1 MRVICAIDSFKGC
14 MTSKEANDAAKRGIL
29 EAFPEAQVECFE
41 VSDGG
46 EGFLEAMRPDEI
58 VTCHV
63 HDALMRWTDSAF
75 GIKDGKAIIEV
86 AKAVGLD
93 MVEPKDRNPLL
104 ATSYGVGELIVHAME
119 RGCREFIIGLGGSVT
134 SDCGLGM
141 LRCLKRSWQIKENK
155 AWYEPFDTSYLKSI
169 KVTLATDVTNPLC
182 GESGAAYVFAP
193 QKGADA
199 AMVKKLERRAKTFAL
214 MASKHQGFDMSNE
227 PGAGAAGGL
236 GYAFMEFM
244 DANVRS
250 GAEIVMESSGLG
262 YAISSCRQPK
272 PAVAKGCSVDYTG
285 ASLVITGEGSAD
297 NQTLMGKLPSV
308 LLKHAKASNVPVMLI
323 AGKVSDRDKLLS
335 AGFSQV
341 VCINDGMDKKQD
353 PLDKSV
359 AEERMKLA
367 CLHSISLSNT

>member
-14 MTSKEANDAAKRGIL
+14 MTSKEANTAAMRGVL
-29 EAFPEAQVECFE
+29 EAFPETQVDCFE

-63 HDALMRWTDSAF
+63 HDALMRRTDSAF
-75 GIKDGKAIIEV
+75 GIKDGKAVIEV
-86 AKAVGLD
+86 AKAVGLNK
-93 MVEPKDRNPLL
+93 VEPKDRNPLL
-104 ATSYGVGELIVHAME
+104 ATSYGVGELMVHAME
-119 RGCREFIIGLGGSVT
+119 HGCREFIVGLGGSAT

-141 LRCLKRSWQIKENK
+141 LRCLKHAWQTKEK
-155 AWYEPFDTSYLKSI
+155 KPWYEPFDTSHLKNM

-182 GESGAAYVFAP
+182 GEKGAAYVFAP

-199 AMVKKLERRAKTFAL
+199 VMVKKLERRARTFAL
-214 MASKHQGFDMSNE
+214 MASRHQGYDMSNE

-244 DANVRS
+244 DAKVRS

-262 YAISSCRQPK
+262 NVISSFGL
-272 PAVAKGCSVDYTG
+272 AK
-285 ASLVITGEGSAD
+285 ASLTEGGGVDKRGTTVVVTGEGSAD
-297 NQTLMGKLPSV
+297 SQTLMGKWPSV
-308 LLKHAKASNVPVMLI
+308 LLKHAEASNVPVVLL
-323 AGKVSDRDKLLS
+323 AGKVVDRGKLLD

-341 VCINDGMDKKQD
+341 VCINDGMDKGLN
-353 PLDKSV
+353 PLDKSI
-359 AEERMKLA
+359 AEERIGAA
-367 CLHSISLSNT
+367 CLYCISLSNT